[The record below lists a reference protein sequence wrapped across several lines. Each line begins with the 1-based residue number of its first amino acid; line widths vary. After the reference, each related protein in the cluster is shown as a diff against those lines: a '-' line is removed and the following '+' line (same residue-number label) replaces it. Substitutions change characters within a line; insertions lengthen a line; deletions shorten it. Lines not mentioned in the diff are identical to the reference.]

1 MRKIILVFL
10 LLFSA
15 SVSRAQN
22 SSNYLQLVENVP
34 WDFYMDD
41 VYDLEHDMVIAGAFT
56 LRVRTVSNS
65 AKIFA
70 RQQILTYPTNFAP
83 NGQGHLAV
91 DFTSTNSTNYTNLI
105 TGLLVITSSNQQLFR
120 QPQMSSGTSVR
131 TFNYDL
137 VIIETG
143 YDYFFPGYY
152 TFRGIFTMTQP

>member
-1 MRKIILVFL
+1 MKRSILIILLVVAVL
-10 LLFSA
+10 PAYS
-15 SVSRAQN
+15 QN
-22 SSNYLQLVENVP
+22 SSNYLLLVENQP

-56 LRVRTVSNS
+56 LRVRTVSNQAS
-65 AKIFA
+65 IYM
-70 RQQILTYPTNFAP
+70 RQQLLTYPTNFAP

-91 DFTSTNSTNYTNLI
+91 DFTSSNSTNYNNLNPNQYI
-105 TGLLVITSSNQQLFR
+105 ITSSNQLMFR
-120 QPQMSSGTSVR
+120 QPQMSNNLSYRV
-131 TFNYDL
+131 FNYDL